1 MVVVAVVLVVGCLLL
16 LVRLSTPPVKSAPK
30 AVFVLVDYKAVYL
43 CLHASAFSLLC
54 FLFFTHTHT
63 LILVLVYICTGHRKT
78 TWLFSLCCNTTSQF
92 AHPVACCL
100 LYIWVLHTCPCTVLG
115 QELLQ
120 KQMEEEDLSCL
131 SSLKLADIDPSIK
144 PEVVEISTLC
154 KWHICGWKWTEILF
168 SVKRG
173 CFVSY

>member
-1 MVVVAVVLVVGCLLL
+1 MKGRSKTHLCVMVVVAVVLVVGCLLL

-78 TWLFSLCCNTTSQF
+78 TWLFSLRWHGTHATQ
-92 AHPVACCL
+92 PVIPL
-100 LYIWVLHTCPCTVLG
+100 TVCSSRR
-115 QELLQ
+115 
-120 KQMEEEDLSCL
+120 MFVVYLSITYMSVYCFR
-131 SSLKLADIDPSIK
+131 SRAAAEADGRRGLIMSAIS
-144 PEVVEISTLC
+144 EI
-154 KWHICGWKWTEILF
+154 G
-168 SVKRG
+168 R
-173 CFVSY
+173 Y